1 MNRNKSYKTDSL
13 FKVRIKLL
21 LFLKVNS
28 VSGTFTIAVHVYR
41 AALEVF
47 SDGIKS
53 CKVPFLVTVINI
65 LS

>member
-1 MNRNKSYKTDSL
+1 MNKNQSYKNLL
-13 FKVRIKLL
+13 FKVTVKLL
-21 LFLKVNS
+21 PFLKLNS

-53 CKVPFLVTVINI
+53 CKVSFLVTVIDI